1 MNILIVGGGI
11 GGLTCAFS
19 LERAGHAVT
28 LVERAPQFSPV
39 GAGIVLAPNA
49 RSILQWLGVPLERY
63 GERVTA
69 LDVVD
74 AAGKRLQRMD
84 ASRLKARYGEP
95 WAFARPA
102 LHEALCEA
110 LPARVSLRLGV
121 NLRGLRV
128 EKDAVYATF
137 EGATAEE
144 RYDVVVGADGLR
156 SSVRE
161 HVVGPVEY
169 RYSGMTC
176 YRGLIPNPGLERA
189 IEAWG
194 GPARIGMVPLAHGQ
208 LYYYLVLSAPRRA
221 PALTLL
227 ELQAACAH
235 IRGEVTQLWAA
246 LKEQPPLHHDL
257 EELDA
262 PVWGVERVLLLGD
275 AAHAM
280 TPNQGQGAAMA
291 IEDALALTSALE
303 PGVEGALGRYV
314 TLRHARV
321 RAVQLDSRRLGQ
333 LAHLDNAALGFVRD
347 NLLRLLPQ
355 RMADAQY
362 ERLVQPGLSLLPQ

>member
-11 GGLTCAFS
+11 GGLTCALS

-169 RYSGMTC
+169 RYSGM
-176 YRGLIPNPGLERA
+176 P
-189 IEAWG
+189 
-194 GPARIGMVPLAHGQ
+194 
-208 LYYYLVLSAPRRA
+208 
-221 PALTLL
+221 
-227 ELQAACAH
+227 
-235 IRGEVTQLWAA
+235 
-246 LKEQPPLHHDL
+246 
-257 EELDA
+257 
-262 PVWGVERVLLLGD
+262 
-275 AAHAM
+275 AAHM
-280 TPNQGQGAAMA
+280 PPM
-291 IEDALALTSALE
+291 
-303 PGVEGALGRYV
+303 PMP
-314 TLRHARV
+314 
-321 RAVQLDSRRLGQ
+321 
-333 LAHLDNAALGFVRD
+333 NAALAASSARRSGAPPGNARAAAARD
-347 NLLRLLPQ
+347 
-355 RMADAQY
+355 
-362 ERLVQPGLSLLPQ
+362 